1 MQYIIEGYP
10 GIPVGEIV
18 SKVNRSNL
26 ASVDFFF
33 SNYMLGTK
41 RKDFMSQVEA
51 IKKTYEFVDK
61 KLCFVVLVAN
71 DKSLN
76 ENKLNKKEQKKAVNF
91 FNWGFSILKMK
102 KTKIDY
108 TTLGKEGV
116 IKKLKDLTDEE

>member
-26 ASVDFFF
+26 TSVDFFF

-41 RKDFMSQVEA
+41 RKDFMSQVET

-71 DKSLN
+71 ERSLDK
-76 ENKLNKKEQKKAVNF
+76 NKLNKKEQKKAVNF